1 MSDARESLTPVQQK
15 LILSALVAL
24 MIGLGYWWYTTLEW
38 EEKEIDLGYSK
49 EARQNNFLAA
59 QIFLRKQG
67 VQATTVKNLS
77 LLDTHSWRN
86 LNLGAQDTI
95 VIINGY
101 KTLTQERYDSL
112 YEWVE
117 NGGTLITSTQNPFIG
132 THTSEE
138 DLLLN
143 DFNIEIEPEK
153 VDQDTRDFLEKLA
166 DGFDEEDKSDSE
178 SDDEKSD
185 AENSDE
191 DGSDNEKDPAT
202 GKTSTDKA
210 TDEKAVAD
218 KSDDKT
224 DAGSSNNESS
234 NRKDKRDGKEE
245 SKKEEKPENYY
256 RCTLDETPT
265 PITFASEEK
274 PLNFDF
280 SHRRQFIYYDYIAH
294 EQDADE
300 DTDQSETPTDE
311 GLGTNVDAG
320 ENEAVTTEE
329 TDEEDYHYDEKREHL
344 LYFDIGAG
352 SVTITSDNTIWA
364 NQRIDCHD
372 HAYGLWQLVN
382 PDGRVWFLINQDAP
396 SLATILWRN
405 ASYGV
410 VAGIIALALW
420 LWSLSVRFGPV
431 LVVEQ
436 SGRRSLAE
444 HIYASAML
452 LWRKQQHP
460 QLLNLLRKEILE
472 RLDEQYPN
480 LDQASGDQRL
490 EFLQQLTGIAQID
503 IKQAL
508 IADGLHHPQEFAAAI
523 AHLQTILKQL
533 SGNNFSK

>member
-1 MSDARESLTPVQQK
+1 MSGTKESLTPVQRG
-15 LILSALVAL
+15 LIVGVLVAIL
-24 MIGLGYWWYTTLEW
+24 IGLGYWWYTTLEW

-49 EARQNNFLAA
+49 EARQNDFLAA
-59 QIFLRKQG
+59 EIFLRKQG
-67 VQATTVKNLS
+67 IQATTVKNLT
-77 LLDTHSWRN
+77 LLDKHSWRN
-86 LNLGAQDTI
+86 LNLAAQDTI

-101 KTLTQERYDSL
+101 KTFSQERYDSL

-138 DLLLN
+138 DLLLD
-143 DFNIEIEPEK
+143 DFNIELPPEEA
-153 VDQDTRDFLEKLA
+153 DTDTRDFLEMLA
-166 DGFDEEDKSDSE
+166 DGFDEEDEESNSELDNEKNDEGKSDEEKPNDPQDTSVE
-178 SDDEKSD
+178 NTSADNSIEKADAGSRNKKSGSKKAKSD
-185 AENSDE
+185 A
-191 DGSDNEKDPAT
+191 KD
-202 GKTSTDKA
+202 
-210 TDEKAVAD
+210 
-218 KSDDKT
+218 
-224 DAGSSNNESS
+224 
-234 NRKDKRDGKEE
+234 
-245 SKKEEKPENYY
+245 KEEKPENYY
-256 RCTLDETPT
+256 RCALKETPT
-265 PITFASEEK
+265 PIKFASEEK

-280 SHRRQFIYYDYIAH
+280 SRRSQFIYYDYVAH
-294 EQDADE
+294 DDADE
-300 DTDQSETPTDE
+300 ETESGETPTDE
-311 GLGTNVDAG
+311 DDLVDVEVE
-320 ENEAVTTEE
+320 ENKSVTTEEE

-410 VAGIIALALW
+410 IAGIIALALW
-420 LWSLSVRFGPV
+420 LWALSVRFGPV

-472 RLDEQYPN
+472 RLDEQHPN

-490 EFLQQLTGIAQID
+490 EFLHQLTGIAQTD

-508 IADGLHHPQEFAAAI
+508 FADGLHHPQEFAAAI

-533 SGNNFSK
+533 SGNSI